1 MLKVAICDDDNMMLE
16 KMLNKICDAFKNCKV
31 VIQTKCY
38 TNGLNFIED
47 HNKSPFD
54 VIFLDIVM
62 PDINGFD
69 IAEKVRSVSE
79 NTYIIFVTTEDTLVY
94 DSFSFQPFD
103 FIPKY
108 HNQNTDYFEA
118 KLNSVIQRLADKLN
132 KFKEISLTQPYGETV
147 NITCSD
153 ILLIKSTGNYVE
165 YSIRNRENMRVR
177 AKLDDVEKE
186 LEHGVFLRLHKSYIV
201 NMDFIKA
208 VNYTH
213 LLVTLKDDTIV
224 TISKAYKKEVKAR
237 YMEYIRN
244 LGR

>member
-1 MLKVAICDDDNMMLE
+1 MVKIAICDDDKTML
-16 KMLNKICDAFKNCKV
+16 DFVSKNVDNLFAQNEIKHTIV
-31 VIQTKCY
+31 HFLSGKKF
-38 TNGLNFIED
+38 LEA
-47 HNKSPFD
+47 HKSDPFD

-69 IAEKVRSVSE
+69 IAEKIRSVSE

-108 HNQNTDYFEA
+108 HNQTTDYFEA

-132 KFKEISLTQPYGETV
+132 KFKEISLIQPYGETLNV
-147 NITCSD
+147 VCSD
-153 ILLIKSTGNYVE
+153 IILIKSSGNYVE
-165 YSIRNRENMRVR
+165 YNIRNRENVRVR

-186 LEHGVFLRLHKSYIV
+186 LEQSIFLRLHKSYIV
-201 NMDFIKA
+201 NMDFISTI
-208 VNYTH
+208 NYAH
-213 LLVTLKDDTIV
+213 LLVTLKDGTIV
-224 TISKAYKKEVKAR
+224 TISKAYKKAVKVR

>member
-1 MLKVAICDDDNMMLE
+1 MKIAICDDDHMMLE
-16 KMLNKICDAFKNCKV
+16 KMFNKICDGFKIHKT

-38 TNGLNFIED
+38 TNGFDFIED

-69 IAEKVRSVSE
+69 IAEKIRAVSE

-108 HNQNTDYFEA
+108 HSQNADYFEA

-132 KFKEISLTQPYGETV
+132 KFKEISLIQPYGETLNV
-147 NITCSD
+147 ICSD
-153 ILLIKSTGNYVE
+153 IVLIKSTGNYVE
-165 YSIRNRENMRVR
+165 YSIRNRENVRVR

-186 LEHGVFLRLHKSYIV
+186 LEQSVFLRLHKSYIV
-201 NMDFIKA
+201 NMDFISTI
-208 VNYTH
+208 NYAH
-213 LLVTLKDDTIV
+213 LLVTLKDEGKSFIEE
-224 TISKAYKKEVKAR
+224 K
-237 YMEYIRN
+237 
-244 LGR
+244 